1 VSRSGVR
8 AHAIAYGLAASVA
21 VPALRPAMATEMSEV
36 DRFAAWPTDNALT
49 MPRGRVSIG
58 LFSQSSWA
66 LTPRLEL
73 RAHPALFWI
82 LPHAEAKLRW
92 LDAGRWQLSSSHR
105 LTYPTMF
112 LSLVAREGSGG
123 LLPATTDVPYSLMID
138 NDVLGSVE
146 WRDAQW
152 ATLRL
157 GASVAARGNGDET
170 LLDFPFLYQRFAALN
185 APLVPR
191 VAVALNGDLPGGLGY
206 AVEFRH
212 YWLPLADFSLFH
224 ANEYAAKAYLQLG
237 SSHRISVAGRLSSAQ
252 LPVGWRSHFLPH
264 LDYELRF

>member
-1 VSRSGVR
+1 MSLRWAR
-8 AHAIAYGLAASVA
+8 AHSVACGLAALVA
-21 VPALRPAMATEMSEV
+21 STRPTLARAAETSESG
-36 DRFAAWPTDNALT
+36 RFAGWPTESALT
-49 MPRGRVSIG
+49 LPPGRLSLG
-58 LFSQSSWA
+58 LFSQSSWGV
-66 LTPRLEL
+66 TPRLEL
-73 RAHPALFWI
+73 RLHPALFWI
-82 LPHAEAKLRW
+82 LPHAEAKRRW
-92 LDAGRWQLSSSHR
+92 LDQGRWQLSSSHR
-105 LTYPTMF
+105 LAYPTMF
-112 LSLVAREGSGG
+112 LSLVSREGSGG

-138 NDVLGSVE
+138 NDILGSIE

-157 GASVAARGNGDET
+157 GASGAIQGNGDDT

-191 VAVALNGDLPGGLGY
+191 VAVGLNGDLPRGLGY

-212 YWLPLADFSLFH
+212 YWLALADFPLLH
-224 ANEYAAKAYLQLG
+224 ANEYAARAYLQLG
-237 SSHRISVAGRLSSAQ
+237 SSHRVSVAGRLSSAR

>member
-1 VSRSGVR
+1 VSGSGAR
-8 AHAIAYGLAASVA
+8 AHAVACGLAALLAAPLTRAESA
-21 VPALRPAMATEMSEV
+21 QAPEIE
-36 DRFAAWPTDNALT
+36 RFAEWPTENALT
-49 MPRGRVSIG
+49 MPRGRVSLG
-58 LFSQSSWA
+58 LSSQSSWA
-66 LTPRLEL
+66 VSPELEL
-73 RAHPALFWI
+73 RLHPALFWI

-92 LDAGRWQLSSSHR
+92 MGRGRWQLSSSHR
-105 LTYPTMF
+105 LTYPTTF
-112 LSLVAREGSGG
+112 LSLVSREGSGG
-123 LLPATTDVPYSLMID
+123 LLPSTTDVPHSLMLD

-152 ATLRL
+152 ATLRI
-157 GASVAARGNGDET
+157 GASVAPRGDGDDT

-191 VAVALNGDLPGGLGY
+191 VVIRLDGDLPRGLGY

-224 ANEYAAKAYLQLG
+224 ANEYAAEAYLQLG

-264 LDYELRF
+264 LDYEFRF